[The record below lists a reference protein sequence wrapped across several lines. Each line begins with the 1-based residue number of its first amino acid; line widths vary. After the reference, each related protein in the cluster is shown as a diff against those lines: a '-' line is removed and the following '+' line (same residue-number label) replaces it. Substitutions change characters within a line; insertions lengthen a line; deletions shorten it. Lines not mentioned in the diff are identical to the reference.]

1 MSLTSL
7 LSAKGSPGCTTTALG
22 LTLRWGKPA
31 VLTEADIAGSSIL
44 AGYFRGEMHQDR
56 GVFQLAVRQANA
68 RRLELHDLWEQAITI
83 GLPPNESGETRAA
96 AEQPGEE
103 TPFASLIPG
112 IPSANQSGAVRSL
125 WGDLASSLRSLESGG
140 VDAIVDLGRLDPRG
154 GDDRSS
160 LLSLSDQI
168 LLVTRSRLPDVQ
180 ASIALAEQLRATYDS
195 TTPEISP
202 LGLVVVGPGQPYD
215 AGEIAEACGM
225 RLAGTLSWDP
235 VTSEVYSL
243 GSRRGRRFETTSL
256 NKSLDTLAASL
267 RTRIATR
274 KTHIAGAQEG
284 GSA

>member
-1 MSLTSL
+1 MALISL

-22 LTLRWGKPA
+22 LTLRWGRPA
-31 VLTEADIAGSSIL
+31 LLAEADIAGSSIL
-44 AGYFRGEMHQDR
+44 AGYFQGEIHQDR
-56 GVFQLAVRQANA
+56 GVFQLAVRQATA
-68 RRLELHDLWEQAITI
+68 RRLDLNDLWDQAITI
-83 GLPPNESGETRAA
+83 GLSPDGHEDSASAAPET
-96 AEQPGEE
+96 GE

-112 IPSANQSGAVRSL
+112 IPTAAQANSVRAL
-125 WGDLASSLRSLESGG
+125 WGDLASSLRSLEDGG
-140 VDAIVDLGRLDPRG
+140 VDALVDLGRVDPRG

-180 ASIALAEQLRATYDS
+180 ATIALAEHLRSRYDS
-195 TTPEISP
+195 ATPEISP

-215 AGEIAEACGM
+215 AGEIADACHI
-225 RLAGTLSWDP
+225 RLAGTVSWDP
-235 VTSEVYSL
+235 VASEVYSL

-267 RTRIATR
+267 RRRIITR

-284 GSA
+284 GTA